1 MAVPVIPNFSQ
12 GVVSSHTE
20 SKTIVKESIVSESY
34 RSGFEYT
41 VSGTG
46 VEPTSGI
53 VSPSI
58 SGNKINLSS
67 RSTWKQSVPGA
78 AFQFVETLNTPG
90 LIEKVII
97 DRETI
102 TETVIDSTSTFSQRE
117 RQPLHCCSA
126 CSTPLQLQHK
136 SVQLHLPSQI
146 AVVQS
151 LIRLSRSL
159 RGST

>member
-1 MAVPVIPNFSQ
+1 MKRLILLLLLPSPVVAVPVVPNFSQ

-41 VSGTG
+41 VNGTG
-46 VEPTSGI
+46 IEPTSGI
-53 VSPSI
+53 VSPPI

-102 TETVIDSTSTFSQRE
+102 TETVIDSTSTFSQ
-117 RQPLHCCSA
+117 
-126 CSTPLQLQHK
+126 
-136 SVQLHLPSQI
+136 
-146 AVVQS
+146 
-151 LIRLSRSL
+151 
-159 RGST
+159 

>member
-1 MAVPVIPNFSQ
+1 MKRLIILLLLPSSAMAVPVIPNFSQ

-41 VSGTG
+41 VNGTG
-46 VEPTSGI
+46 IEPTSGI
-53 VSPSI
+53 VSPPV

-102 TETVIDSTSTFSQRE
+102 TETVIDSTSTFSQ
-117 RQPLHCCSA
+117 
-126 CSTPLQLQHK
+126 
-136 SVQLHLPSQI
+136 
-146 AVVQS
+146 
-151 LIRLSRSL
+151 
-159 RGST
+159 

>member
-1 MAVPVIPNFSQ
+1 MKRLIVLLLLPSSAMAVPVVPNFSQ

-41 VSGTG
+41 VNGTG
-46 VEPTSGI
+46 VEPTNGI
-53 VSPSI
+53 VSPPI

-67 RSTWKQSVPGA
+67 RSSWKQSVPGA
-78 AFQFVETLNTPG
+78 AFQFIETLNTPG

-102 TETVIDSTSTFSQRE
+102 TETVIDSTSTFSQ
-117 RQPLHCCSA
+117 
-126 CSTPLQLQHK
+126 
-136 SVQLHLPSQI
+136 
-146 AVVQS
+146 
-151 LIRLSRSL
+151 
-159 RGST
+159 

>member
-1 MAVPVIPNFSQ
+1 MKRLILLLLLPSPAVAVPVVPNFSQ
-12 GVVSSHTE
+12 GIVSSHTE

-34 RSGFEYT
+34 RSGFEYS
-41 VSGTG
+41 VNGTG

-53 VSPSI
+53 VSPPI

-67 RSTWKQSVPGA
+67 RSSWKQTVPGA

-102 TETVIDSTSTFSQRE
+102 TETVIDSTSTFSQ
-117 RQPLHCCSA
+117 
-126 CSTPLQLQHK
+126 
-136 SVQLHLPSQI
+136 
-146 AVVQS
+146 
-151 LIRLSRSL
+151 
-159 RGST
+159 

>member
-1 MAVPVIPNFSQ
+1 MKRLILLLLLPSPAVAVPVVPNFSQ

-34 RSGFEYT
+34 RTGFEYT

-46 VEPTSGI
+46 VEPSSGI
-53 VSPSI
+53 VSPSA
-58 SGNKINLSS
+58 GTNTLNFSS
-67 RSTWKQSVPGA
+67 RSSWKQTVPGA

-102 TETVIDSTSTFSQRE
+102 TETVIDSTSTFSQ
-117 RQPLHCCSA
+117 
-126 CSTPLQLQHK
+126 
-136 SVQLHLPSQI
+136 
-146 AVVQS
+146 
-151 LIRLSRSL
+151 
-159 RGST
+159 

>member
-1 MAVPVIPNFSQ
+1 MKRLILLLLLPSPAVAVPVVPNFSQ

-34 RSGFEYT
+34 RTGFEYT

-53 VSPSI
+53 VSPSAGTNTL
-58 SGNKINLSS
+58 SFSS
-67 RSTWKQSVPGA
+67 RPSWKQTVPGA
-78 AFQFVETLNTPG
+78 AFQFAETFQGPG

-102 TETVIDSTSTFSQRE
+102 TETVIDSTSTFSQ
-117 RQPLHCCSA
+117 
-126 CSTPLQLQHK
+126 
-136 SVQLHLPSQI
+136 
-146 AVVQS
+146 
-151 LIRLSRSL
+151 
-159 RGST
+159 

>member
-1 MAVPVIPNFSQ
+1 MRRLILLLMLPSPVVAVPVIPNFSQ

-53 VSPSI
+53 VSPPV

-67 RSTWKQSVPGA
+67 RSSWRQVTPGN

-102 TETVIDSTSTFSQRE
+102 TETVIDSTSTFSQ
-117 RQPLHCCSA
+117 
-126 CSTPLQLQHK
+126 
-136 SVQLHLPSQI
+136 
-146 AVVQS
+146 
-151 LIRLSRSL
+151 
-159 RGST
+159 

>member
-1 MAVPVIPNFSQ
+1 MRRLIILLLLPSSAMAVPVIPNFSQ

-46 VEPTSGI
+46 VEPTSGV

-67 RSTWKQSVPGA
+67 RSSWKQSVPGA
-78 AFQFVETLNTPG
+78 AFQYVETLSTPG

-97 DRETI
+97 ERETI
-102 TETVIDSTSTFSQRE
+102 TETVIDSTSTFSQ
-117 RQPLHCCSA
+117 
-126 CSTPLQLQHK
+126 
-136 SVQLHLPSQI
+136 
-146 AVVQS
+146 
-151 LIRLSRSL
+151 
-159 RGST
+159 

>member
-1 MAVPVIPNFSQ
+1 MKRLILLLLLPSPAIAVPVVPNFSQ
-12 GVVSSHTE
+12 GIVSSHTE
-20 SKTIVKESIVSESY
+20 SKTIGKESIVSESY
-34 RSGFEYT
+34 RSGFEYS
-41 VSGTG
+41 VNGTG

-67 RSTWKQSVPGA
+67 RSSWKQTVPGA

-102 TETVIDSTSTFSQRE
+102 TETVIDSTSTFSQ
-117 RQPLHCCSA
+117 
-126 CSTPLQLQHK
+126 
-136 SVQLHLPSQI
+136 
-146 AVVQS
+146 
-151 LIRLSRSL
+151 
-159 RGST
+159 

>member
-1 MAVPVIPNFSQ
+1 MKRLIILLLLPSPAVAVPVVPNFSQ

-41 VSGTG
+41 VNGTG
-46 VEPTSGI
+46 IEPTSGI
-53 VSPSI
+53 VSPPV

-102 TETVIDSTSTFSQRE
+102 TETVIDSTSTFSQ
-117 RQPLHCCSA
+117 
-126 CSTPLQLQHK
+126 
-136 SVQLHLPSQI
+136 
-146 AVVQS
+146 
-151 LIRLSRSL
+151 
-159 RGST
+159 